1 MNQRNQKPINII
13 VYTKPNCI
21 YCTKA
26 KSLLETLRLDYKEKK
41 LEDFKSI
48 DELLEDIGKNVKS
61 MQQIKINDE
70 LVGGYNQLM
79 EYFVDKKQINFQGNI
94 IKDE

>member
-1 MNQRNQKPINII
+1 MNQQVKPTNII
-13 VYTKPNCI
+13 VYTKPNCV

-26 KSLLETLRLDYKEKK
+26 KRLLETLRLDYKEKK
-41 LEDFKSI
+41 LQDFTSI

-61 MQQIKINDE
+61 MPQIKINGE

>member
-1 MNQRNQKPINII
+1 MNQSQQITNII

-26 KSLLETLRLDYKEKK
+26 KRLLETLRLDYKEKK
-41 LEDFKSI
+41 LEDFTSI

-61 MQQIKINDE
+61 MPQIKINGD

-79 EYFVDKKQINFQGNI
+79 EYFIDKGRINFQGNI
-94 IKDE
+94 INKDE

>member
-1 MNQRNQKPINII
+1 MENQQVKPTNII
-13 VYTKPNCI
+13 VYTKPNCV

-26 KSLLETLRLDYKEKK
+26 KRLLETLRLDYKEKK
-41 LEDFKSI
+41 LQDFTSI

-61 MQQIKINDE
+61 MPQIKINGE

>member
-1 MNQRNQKPINII
+1 MNQSQQITNII

-61 MQQIKINDE
+61 MPQIKINDE